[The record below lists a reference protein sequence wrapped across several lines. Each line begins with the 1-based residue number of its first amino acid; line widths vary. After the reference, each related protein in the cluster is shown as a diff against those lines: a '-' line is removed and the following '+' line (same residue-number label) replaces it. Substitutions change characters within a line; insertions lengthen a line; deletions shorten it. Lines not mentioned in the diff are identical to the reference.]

1 MAKTPF
7 QLDTAPLREA
17 ASPHAGALATSR
29 VFRSLGFPD
38 LISDHL
44 QLRERRRGFSEDQMI
59 ETILMLQ
66 TIGGDCP
73 DDVHLLAADTCLER
87 GLGYQPPKP
96 TALRGFLDRFH
107 DQSLEQQRPAREQ
120 QLSFI
125 VPSSAP
131 VQGLQQVLAGGVHR
145 IAALYEQHGQRLSI
159 ATIDQDA
166 TIVESHKKAAYAHYQ
181 GGRGYQPMIALWAE
195 ADLVV
200 ADQFRDGNVPAH
212 QEPLSCCQM
221 AFEALPETVN
231 ERYFRGDSACY
242 EHNLLDW
249 LSSAQRQQEPG
260 GRIGF
265 AVSAVMSPQLANTIA
280 ALPEQE
286 WTTFDTE
293 PDGTMR
299 QWAEVVYVPS
309 KKSEHKHT
317 QPLRYVGLRLLKAQG
332 VLFADGS
339 DRHHHAVVTNLDWD
353 AVRLLQWHR
362 GEGRHRRARPRRTQE
377 WPRGRPHAEPT
388 FRGQRGVVE
397 AGDPEL
403 QHRQRDQGSV
413 LQPRGAHRALQ
424 KVPPAA
430 GARCRTHEP
439 QQLCDAA
446 AAVCLRADHR
456 AHRGGME
463 GVPATHPSF
472 AHQALAAC
480 GLADS
485 APPTVLHNL
494 FTATPTG
501 QGCA

>member
-1 MAKTPF
+1 MPARLPLMAKTPF

-145 IAALYEQHGQRLSI
+145 IAALCEQHGQRLSI

-242 EHNLLDW
+242 EHDLLDW

-309 KKSEHKHT
+309 KKAEHKHT

-362 GEGRHRRARPRRTQE
+362 EKAGTVEHAHDELKNGLAAGHMPSQRFAVNAAWLKLAILSYNIASAIKGLCLSPEERTARFKKYRLLLVHVAGRMNRNNCVMRLRLCASEQTIARIEAVWKVFRLPTQASRTKP
-377 WPRGRPHAEPT
+377 WPR
-388 FRGQRGVVE
+388 
-397 AGDPEL
+397 
-403 QHRQRDQGSV
+403 
-413 LQPRGAHRALQ
+413 
-424 KVPPAA
+424 AA
-430 GARCRTHEP
+430 
-439 QQLCDAA
+439 
-446 AAVCLRADHR
+446 
-456 AHRGGME
+456 
-463 GVPATHPSF
+463 
-472 AHQALAAC
+472 
-480 GLADS
+480 
-485 APPTVLHNL
+485 
-494 FTATPTG
+494 
-501 QGCA
+501 

>member
-107 DQSLEQQRPAREQ
+107 DQSLEQRRPAREQ

-242 EHNLLDW
+242 EHDLLDW

-309 KKSEHKHT
+309 KKAEHKHT

-362 GEGRHRRARPRRTQE
+362 EKAGTVEHAHDELKNGLAAGHMPSQRFAVNAAWLKLAILSYNIASAIKGLCLSPEERTARFNFDPAPPFTPPRAVLRLVLTPRR
-377 WPRGRPHAEPT
+377 R
-388 FRGQRGVVE
+388 
-397 AGDPEL
+397 
-403 QHRQRDQGSV
+403 
-413 LQPRGAHRALQ
+413 
-424 KVPPAA
+424 
-430 GARCRTHEP
+430 
-439 QQLCDAA
+439 
-446 AAVCLRADHR
+446 
-456 AHRGGME
+456 
-463 GVPATHPSF
+463 
-472 AHQALAAC
+472 
-480 GLADS
+480 
-485 APPTVLHNL
+485 
-494 FTATPTG
+494 
-501 QGCA
+501 

>member
-7 QLDTAPLREA
+7 QLDAAPLREA
-17 ASPHAGALATSR
+17 AIPHAGALASFR

-125 VPSSAP
+125 LPSSAP

-195 ADLVV
+195 AELVV

-212 QEPLSCCQM
+212 QETAELLPDGLRGAAGDGQR
-221 AFEALPETVN
+221 ALLPWRQWRRCARNSRSSSGPVPS
-231 ERYFRGDSACY
+231 RAPSA
-242 EHNLLDW
+242 
-249 LSSAQRQQEPG
+249 SATRC
-260 GRIGF
+260 
-265 AVSAVMSPQLANTIA
+265 NA
-280 ALPEQE
+280 ALC
-286 WTTFDTE
+286 
-293 PDGTMR
+293 
-299 QWAEVVYVPS
+299 
-309 KKSEHKHT
+309 
-317 QPLRYVGLRLLKAQG
+317 LL
-332 VLFADGS
+332 
-339 DRHHHAVVTNLDWD
+339 
-353 AVRLLQWHR
+353 
-362 GEGRHRRARPRRTQE
+362 
-377 WPRGRPHAEPT
+377 
-388 FRGQRGVVE
+388 
-397 AGDPEL
+397 
-403 QHRQRDQGSV
+403 
-413 LQPRGAHRALQ
+413 
-424 KVPPAA
+424 
-430 GARCRTHEP
+430 
-439 QQLCDAA
+439 
-446 AAVCLRADHR
+446 
-456 AHRGGME
+456 
-463 GVPATHPSF
+463 
-472 AHQALAAC
+472 
-480 GLADS
+480 
-485 APPTVLHNL
+485 
-494 FTATPTG
+494 
-501 QGCA
+501 